1 MIKKTR
7 QPLLDNLGR
16 EITIGSPVAFFH
28 RSYKHMQA
36 GRVTKLSKV
45 NVTITWTDGKSSDWR
60 SVRSTDV
67 VIVDEDAYVFNFLR
81 TGVG

>member
-1 MIKKTR
+1 
-7 QPLLDNLGR
+7 
-16 EITIGSPVAFFH
+16 
-28 RSYKHMQA
+28 MQA

-45 NVTITWTDGKSSDWR
+45 NITITWTDGKSSDWR